1 MTVAKSLIS
10 SKCVFNLFYWF
21 PGVFR
26 SVNLC
31 IGVSGKIIGPPGGAP
46 WGYTRGWYRGVI
58 ESKLQLWISYIFG
71 THICQLSSNLKI
83 LSVRGFLPAPAHISH
98 VCKCAKFRTFAPR
111 TSVLT
116 QNTFFYIWFH
126 TNFHDRNCTHI
137 PLAQM
142 CEISQVCKCAKFRTF
157 APRTSAL
164 SQKNLFYI
172 WFHTNFRGCNCTH
185 IPGANVRNFAHL
197 HFLKTYFCMWLHT
210 ISAAV
215 AAHTLH
221 TFRTSALLQSSD

>member
-126 TNFHDRNCTHI
+126 TNF
-137 PLAQM
+137 
-142 CEISQVCKCAKFRTF
+142 
-157 APRTSAL
+157 
-164 SQKNLFYI
+164 
-172 WFHTNFRGCNCTH
+172 RGCNCTH